1 MASFNIY
8 KETSLPGTL
17 QPNSIYL
24 IAPAS
29 DQNHVEVY
37 VTGKTADVVRR
48 TINKTDVQLM
58 IDASGPGGGSAN
70 NLVIVATI
78 AERDA
83 LTLTQNTFV
92 LVTDASADPT
102 VDAGAA
108 LYVWN
113 KDTSAYTKIAEYES
127 MDVTISWNDIQGKP
141 TSTPAAIDNAVTNSH
156 THSNKTE
163 LDKIGQDGDGNLTYG
178 GTSVKIAWDSAQW

>member
-1 MASFNIY
+1 MASFNVY
-8 KETSLPGTL
+8 KETTLPGTL

-24 IAPAS
+24 IAPTA
-29 DQNHVEVY
+29 DQNYVEVY

-48 TINKTDVQLM
+48 TINKADVQLM
-58 IDASGPGGGSAN
+58 IDTSPNTSN
-70 NLVIVATI
+70 NLIIVATI

-102 VDAGAA
+102 VDVGAA

-113 KDTSAYTKIAEYES
+113 EDTSTYTKIAEYES
-127 MDVTISWNDIQGKP
+127 MDATIAWNDIQGKP
-141 TSTPAAIDNAVTNSH
+141 TSSPTAIDNAVANSH
-156 THSNKTE
+156 THTNKTQ
-163 LDKIGQDGDGNLTYG
+163 LDKIGQDGGGNLTYG